1 MSVGVG
7 FDDGEDG
14 SAPGPAAA
22 VEGFVVC
29 DEAMLGDLH
38 PGLHGFYSMVVC

>member
-1 MSVGVG
+1 MAVGVG

-14 SAPGPAAA
+14 CVRACGGGES
-22 VEGFVVC
+22 FVVG

-38 PGLHGFYSMVVC
+38 PGLHGFILW